1 MIVTVSR
8 EETQAKID
16 KLASGMMQHTPEQ
29 SYTVADR
36 FEEHA
41 HHFPERIFL
50 IYADQFITYA
60 ELNEQANRY
69 ADIALKQG
77 LKYGDSAAVMIENRP
92 AFFYAWLGLAKIGV
106 IAALINTEA
115 KSYALQHALAVTAS
129 KLLFLGAECID
140 KVQTSKTVLAM
151 IEDNKLN
158 TFVVADDSLDNHVG
172 SNNTYPITAKHIQ
185 EHLQSASS
193 TNPDKLLRSK
203 VVGIYP
209 LFYVFTSGTTGLP
222 KAAILSHM
230 RWLGVGDGWTNLLGT
245 TQDDVFYCILP
256 LFHGAAGMS
265 LVSNAVSGGAS
276 IVLRRKFSVS
286 RFWDDIRNYGIT
298 TVQYI
303 GEIGRYLVNQP
314 AQPNEKNHTLKRMT
328 GAGLTREVWR
338 KFIERFGEIEIY
350 EGWGSTEANCNMMN
364 MDGVIGAC
372 GRTPFKERS
381 NGRLVKYDVAT
392 DNYPRDKNGF
402 FIECAAGEVGEWIGM
417 ILEIPGLAAGRFEG
431 YTDKTATEK
440 KILHNV
446 FAQGDAWY
454 SSGDLFTRDTDDYFY
469 FVDRIGDTFRWKSE
483 NVSTTE
489 VAEELGV
496 YEDAEII
503 NVYGVVVPKHEGRA
517 GMAAIQLKKAAHFDP
532 RLFYQIAIEKLPEYA
547 VPLFVRVSEQSDLT
561 ATFKLRKVDLQRQ
574 GYDPSNFEDP
584 IYVMD
589 KEQGSYVLYSAEAL
603 NKLGIKHFISA
614 TI

>member
-1 MIVTVSR
+1 MTVSR

-16 KLASGMMQHTPEQ
+16 RLASGTMKHTPEQ
-29 SYTVADR
+29 TYTVADR

-41 HHFPERIFL
+41 KVFPDRCFL
-50 IYADQFITYA
+50 IYEDQRITYG

-77 LKYGDSAAVMIENRP
+77 LKFGDSGAVMIENRP
-92 AFFYAWLGLAKIGV
+92 EFFYAWLGLAKIGV
-106 IAALINTEA
+106 IATLINTEA
-115 KSYALQHALAVTAS
+115 KGRALKHAFDVTDS

-140 KVQTSKTVLAM
+140 KVQSSDGVLAQ
-151 IEDNKLN
+151 IEDSELD
-158 TFVVADDSLDNHVG
+158 TFVIADGGND
-172 SNNTYPITAKHIQ
+172 KHALKIAAMDIRDYM
-185 EHLQSASS
+185 ESASNS
-193 TNPDKLLRSK
+193 NPDKSLRAD

-230 RWLGVGDGWTNLLGT
+230 RWLGVGDGWANLLEIT
-245 TQDDVFYCILP
+245 KEDVFYCILP

-265 LVSNAVSGGAS
+265 LASNAVSAGAS
-276 IVLRRKFSVS
+276 IVLRRKFSAS
-286 RFWDDIRNYGIT
+286 KFWDDVREYKIT

-303 GEIGRYLVNQP
+303 GEIGRYLVNRPVQ
-314 AQPNEKNHTLKRMT
+314 ESDKEHTLKRMT
-328 GAGLTREVWR
+328 GAGLTRDVWK
-338 KFIERFGEIEIY
+338 KFIERFGDIEIY

-372 GRTPFKERS
+372 GRTPFKDRS
-381 NGRLVKYDVAT
+381 NGRLVKYDVET
-392 DNYPRDKNGF
+392 DTYPRDDKGF
-402 FIECAAGEVGEWIGM
+402 FIECDANEVGEWIGM

-431 YTDKTATEK
+431 YTDAEATEK

-446 FAQGDAWY
+446 FAEGDAWY
-454 SSGDLFTRDTDDYFY
+454 SSGDLFTRDEDDYFY

-489 VAEELGV
+489 IAEELSI

-503 NVYGVVVPKHEGRA
+503 NIYGVTVPEHEGRA
-517 GMAAIQLKKAAHFDP
+517 GMAAIQLKRNACFDP
-532 RLFYQIAIEKLPEYA
+532 DFFYQLAEQALPQYA
-547 VPLFVRVSEQSDLT
+547 MPLFVRVSEKSDLT
-561 ATFKLRKVDLQRQ
+561 TTFKLRKVDLQQQ

-584 IYVMD
+584 LYVMD
-589 KEQGSYVLYSAEAL
+589 KEKSCYVSFAFDVL
-603 NKLGIKHFISA
+603 NKLGVKPFV
-614 TI
+614 TEK